1 MNKDDNQQKDNL
13 DKKIDNTNKDNSF
26 DTQNNHSEPTENIQ
40 PVVKDLE
47 NQLKFAKVEVEDWK
61 SHSTRLS
68 ADLQNLSKQHQLDI
82 ATTKKSAKKKTI
94 SSVLNFLNTLNLAFT
109 FAPKSE
115 DPSIQKFVDTL
126 KISFERIIED
136 LKVDGIEIITPKI
149 GEEFNPSYMSL
160 LNGTSDVE
168 NPVIQQVVSLGLK
181 VDGSL
186 VQPAAV
192 MV

>member
-1 MNKDDNQQKDNL
+1 MNKNDNQQENNL
-13 DKKIDNTNKDNSF
+13 DKKIDNTNKDSSF

-40 PVVKDLE
+40 SVIEDLE
-47 NQLKFAKVEVEDWK
+47 NQLKFAKAEAEDWK

-68 ADLQNLSKQHQLDI
+68 ADLQNLTKQHQLDI
-82 ATTKKSAKKKTI
+82 TTAKKSAKKKTI
-94 SSVLNFLNTLNLAFT
+94 SAVLNFLNTLNLAFA

-115 DPSIQKFVDTL
+115 DLNIQKFVDTL
-126 KISFERIIED
+126 KISFEKIIED

-160 LNGTSDVE
+160 LNGTSGIE